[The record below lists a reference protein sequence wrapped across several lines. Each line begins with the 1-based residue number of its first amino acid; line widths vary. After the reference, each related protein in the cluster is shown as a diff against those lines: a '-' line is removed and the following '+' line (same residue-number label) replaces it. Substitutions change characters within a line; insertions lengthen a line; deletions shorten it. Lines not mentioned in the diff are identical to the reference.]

1 MLYLLDVVRNGIR
14 TPNMRLTFTLTLF
27 IAKAALQ
34 ILKPGTTNRIRST
47 GVGNIGAEPVRW
59 EGESHRCNLC
69 PARVRK
75 EGSGPPNPRNTDQG
89 GHLRAHQQ
97 QTVNT
102 WQCQEVLRGLP
113 WGEIQNKKSSAKCGS
128 MCNGKECL
136 FQFACRCI
144 ELWWE
149 QIRVP
154 PRATA

>member
-1 MLYLLDVVRNGIR
+1 M
-14 TPNMRLTFTLTLF
+14 
-27 IAKAALQ
+27 
-34 ILKPGTTNRIRST
+34 
-47 GVGNIGAEPVRW
+47 
-59 EGESHRCNLC
+59 
-69 PARVRK
+69 RVRK

-113 WGEIQNKKSSAKCGS
+113 WDEIQNKKSSAKCGS